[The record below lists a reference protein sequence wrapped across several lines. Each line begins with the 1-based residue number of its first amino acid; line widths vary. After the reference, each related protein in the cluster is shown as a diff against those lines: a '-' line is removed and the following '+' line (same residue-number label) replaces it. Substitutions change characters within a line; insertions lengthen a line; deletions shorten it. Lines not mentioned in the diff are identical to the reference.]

1 VYVWSAESRIHSM
14 DAMVVGR
21 RRKSESSSP
30 YAGDDCGPTPAKP
43 RVLCVPNDGSL
54 LQARLI

>member
-1 VYVWSAESRIHSM
+1 VACMCGVRSRGYISM

-30 YAGDDCGPTPAKP
+30 YAGDETPAEP